1 MLVAVAVAVD
11 LANLVS
17 QWSART
23 ARVVAVV
30 AEQLAFLDPGKV
42 LLAELAHGEASI
54 SEV

>member
-1 MLVAVAVAVD
+1 VLVEVAVAVD

-17 QWSART
+17 PWSART
-23 ARVVAVV
+23 ARVAVAV
-30 AEQLAFLDPGKV
+30 AEQLAFLDLGKV